1 MVAVKDDFPCGNT
14 KMPMTRTPRQD
25 GYEVLLTLN
34 HLHSICVPQYG
45 IPSVNLSQFL
55 PVSKS
60 KILLCAESNEIRVMA
75 ESLQLQPCHTSSRTQ
90 LTSALVS

>member
-1 MVAVKDDFPCGNT
+1 MVAIKDDLPCRNT
-14 KMPMTRTPRQD
+14 RMPLTRAPRQD
-25 GYEVLLTLN
+25 GYKVLLTLN

-60 KILLCAESNEIRVMA
+60 KVLFVCRE
-75 ESLQLQPCHTSSRTQ
+75 
-90 LTSALVS
+90 